1 MKKALF
7 FLSFV
12 AMMGLANA
20 QLNVVYNSVDVLND
34 DTVTVNVNSP
44 EDEFVFSF
52 DLQNN
57 DTEDF
62 SGRVEAD
69 STDANI
75 FVTGICAD
83 VCMVGR
89 VSPSFSIPGGE
100 TYENIHVN
108 FEVASGL
115 SMGYSVIT
123 KISVLE
129 GLETRAE
136 FWVKLVV
143 NTSSLQTAE
152 NASLLTYPNPAKDFV
167 TLSLQ
172 NADLSANAKVQ
183 MLNAMGAVV
192 KEMPMTSDNMRISV
206 KDMPAGV
213 YACRIADGQK
223 IVATKK
229 IVVK

>member
-1 MKKALF
+1 MKKTLF

-12 AMMGLANA
+12 AMLGLANA
-20 QLNVVYNSVDVLND
+20 QLNVVYNSVDILND
-34 DTVTVNVNSP
+34 DTITLNVTSP
-44 EDEFVFSF
+44 DDEFIFAF

-62 SGRVEAD
+62 TGRIEAD

-75 FVTGICAD
+75 FVGSICTD
-83 VCMVGR
+83 VCMAGR
-89 VSPSFSIPGGE
+89 ESPMFTITGGSSLDG
-100 TYENIHVN
+100 IHIN
-108 FEVASGL
+108 FEVANGL
-115 SMGYSVIT
+115 GMGYSAKT
-123 KISVLE
+123 KISVLA
-129 GLETRAE
+129 GLETKVE

-143 NTSSLQTAE
+143 NNVSLQTAE

-183 MLNAMGAVV
+183 ILNTLGAVV
-192 KEMPMTSDNMRISV
+192 KEAPMTSDNLRISV

-223 IVATKK
+223 IVTTKK